1 MAEPRHPKPRKE
13 ETREDQEKRIRV
25 IYTEVNACVA
35 PRANIV
41 HVQCV
46 IWALS
51 PRFSLSNLQKRE
63 EQMRSVYDPIR
74 DALSTQA
81 QKLEEA
87 LHIME
92 SLCRPGARSE
102 FARNLALPVIRHE
115 RAALAL
121 LRAHERRVA
130 QRRSRPWKLK
140 GITGMCQV
148 RPADAIHALRTV
160 VRIKPIDLAL
170 LRLAIDGM
178 VRGPDDIAPL
188 IPLRR
193 AFKRTDL
200 ERERQNMTVEVAEQR
215 GREASQRARAGT
227 KNGAQSI
234 PTLSRE
240 QVCRLF
246 VNNRI

>member
-51 PRFSLSNLQKRE
+51 PRFSLSN
-63 EQMRSVYDPIR
+63 
-74 DALSTQA
+74 
-81 QKLEEA
+81 
-87 LHIME
+87 
-92 SLCRPGARSE
+92 
-102 FARNLALPVIRHE
+102 LPVIRHE